1 MIIEIVRK
9 ESIGVWF
16 KVEMV
21 WMERKGWLEEVCGVR
36 IYGIWWM
43 MVLLVVVGNIVGG
56 LGEKIR
62 SVGFLEFKEVM
73 EFLGEII

>member
-1 MIIEIVRK
+1 
-9 ESIGVWF
+9 
-16 KVEMV
+16 
-21 WMERKGWLEEVCGVR
+21 
-36 IYGIWWM
+36 M